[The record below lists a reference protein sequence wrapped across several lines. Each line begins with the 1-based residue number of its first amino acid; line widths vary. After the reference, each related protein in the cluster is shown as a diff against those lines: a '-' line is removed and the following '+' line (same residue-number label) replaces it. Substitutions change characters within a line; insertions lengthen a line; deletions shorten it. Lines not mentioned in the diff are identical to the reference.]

1 MRPATPTSEWQA
13 DAMLNARRD
22 HHDENPTNR
31 SEHQG
36 DHLGAT
42 RAFYGEILGLEV
54 AMDLGFIETFISPN
68 DPTVQISF
76 IREDPSGLDPQL
88 TVEVADIDELP
99 FTCPDARSRYRVFA
113 DRRTVGRATV
123 LCQGSEWDHHQCD
136 VA

>member
-1 MRPATPTSEWQA
+1 
-13 DAMLNARRD
+13 MLNARRD

-88 TVEVADIDELP
+88 TWKSPTSTSSILVP
-99 FTCPDARSRYRVFA
+99 
-113 DRRTVGRATV
+113 RRTEPISCIR
-123 LCQGSEWDHHQCD
+123 
-136 VA
+136 